1 MNFDVRTYRRR
12 LQRWREVY
20 AGVSQSIRVLKA
32 QIANGGP
39 NAPALQR
46 TLVVMT
52 GVANELLVERENMKD
67 YWHMNHSPR
76 YAEVVMGVV
85 LFT

>member
-1 MNFDVRTYRRR
+1 MNFDVRMYRRR

-20 AGVSQSIRVLKA
+20 SGVSQSIRVLKA

-52 GVANELLVERENMKD
+52 EVANELLIERQNMKD
-67 YWHMNHSPR
+67 FWHLNNSPR
-76 YAEVVMGVV
+76 YGEIVLGVV
-85 LFT
+85 FFT